1 MFGAAEGS
9 DEYNPPPNRQSR
21 HAISPWYF
29 GILHKNL
36 NEHRRVNNA
45 PLDYGSI
52 STEPLVSSSAKQK
65 WQIIRQ
71 NVLSSEFRL
80 RQSAEQLGDDS
91 AHLTDLAKTSSYEFR
106 LQECLFIFIALL
118 AVGVIAYSFV
128 FEHWTIIDS
137 LYFTVVMLTTCGSGD
152 LSPTTPGGKGFASMF
167 AISGIVLLGLILG
180 VVGSNLVEVEV
191 EMAHRMQTETSSA
204 IERAFSKRSSN
215 NLNSETADDDTDSTC
230 SSVNDEEKHESSHH
244 VEQPPSWFS
253 VLLGEIPAYTPLL
266 LGGLAMG
273 LMEHWPWYDSIY
285 YTVVTATTIGFGDIV
300 PTHEYSRAF
309 AIIFIPVAV
318 ASMGYITGDIASYIV
333 EKKRNEYYKRLWSAE
348 IGISDI
354 EALDANHKGGV
365 CALEYIK
372 FMLVAMKKIDGALFD
387 ELRNRFEELDMS
399 GNGMI
404 TKQDVMCIAKKRT
417 KRIKN
422 KLKLWEYKKSLMRHR
437 RSLSSFGGGGISSFG
452 SGDAISNAVQ
462 QLSS

>member
-1 MFGAAEGS
+1 MIGAAEGS
-9 DEYNPPPNRQSR
+9 EENAHPTRQTR

-36 NEHRRVNNA
+36 NEHRRA

-52 STEPLVSSSAKQK
+52 STEPLASSAKQK
-65 WQIIRQ
+65 WQKIRQ

-80 RQSAEQLGDDS
+80 RHSAEQIGDDS
-91 AHLTDLAKTSSYEFR
+91 GAHLTDLAKTSSYEFR

-152 LSPTTPGGKGFASMF
+152 LSPTTPGGKVFASMF

-215 NLNSETADDDTDSTC
+215 NLNSETADDTDTDSTC

-244 VEQPPSWFS
+244 VEEPSWFS

-273 LMEHWPWYDSIY
+273 LMEHWKWYDSIY

-300 PTHEYSRAF
+300 PVHEYSRAF

-354 EALDANHKGGV
+354 EALDVNHKGGV

-404 TKQDVMCIAKKRT
+404 TKEDVMCMAKKRA

-422 KLKLWEYKKSLMRHR
+422 KLKLREYKKSLMRHR
-437 RSLSSFGGGGISSFG
+437 RSISSSFRGGGISSFG
-452 SGDAISNAVQ
+452 SNDAMSNAVQ
-462 QLSS
+462 QLST